1 LEKYQSQQPKHGKPR
16 VPVAGPSGTQ
26 STRPNDPETV
36 RRPRDLETVRRPRD
50 LETVRPKDPRLDRTL
65 RFGSAVAQA
74 SEETSRPSDPRIF
87 RSEVP
92 ELSIQSQL
100 ASLAEDDVNLDDS
113 DDCKMFIDA

>member
-1 LEKYQSQQPKHGKPR
+1 LQDNDLENYQSQQPKHGKPR

-26 STRPNDPETV
+26 STWPKDPETV
-36 RRPRDLETVRRPRD
+36 RRPNDP
-50 LETVRPKDPRLDRTL
+50 ETVRPKDPRLDRAL

-92 ELSIQSQL
+92 ELSIRSQL